1 MIEKLKIRSEHISQN
16 ILIQFLI
23 YLCLF
28 LITLSSFNSFKF
40 NLNFFFIFSFF
51 LSFLFFLINLKKY
64 FLVVK
69 NSKLI
74 LFFYLVPFFL
84 SLISCYYYSIEI
96 RTIFYLKFAFILFLG
111 LNIYFLSSIIN
122 LKI

>member
-1 MIEKLKIRSEHISQN
+1 MLGKFYFYNPIIILILTILMMKNDRKLKIRSEHISQN

-28 LITLSSFNSFKF
+28 LITLSSFYSFKF
-40 NLNFFFIFSFF
+40 SLNFFFIFSFC
-51 LSFLFFLINLKKY
+51 LSSLFVLINLKKY

-74 LFFYLVPFFL
+74 LFF
-84 SLISCYYYSIEI
+84 I
-96 RTIFYLKFAFILFLG
+96 
-111 LNIYFLSSIIN
+111 
-122 LKI
+122 